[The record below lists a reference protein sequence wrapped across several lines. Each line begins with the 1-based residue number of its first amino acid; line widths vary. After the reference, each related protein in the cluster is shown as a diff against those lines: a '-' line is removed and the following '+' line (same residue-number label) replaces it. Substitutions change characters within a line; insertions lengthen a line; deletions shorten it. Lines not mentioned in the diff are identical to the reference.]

1 MKNVKLL
8 LLMSFVFLSQIGFS
22 QNTVTYSTLSK
33 TIDLNSG
40 TEGTVDIVVNCYGS
54 SSNPVFLNATQSCG
68 NNDGI
73 FSTTYTN
80 GSILTP
86 GQNTTIRYKFK
97 KTVTANTQ
105 IAYKFST
112 NGSCFQSESEMI
124 KITVNY
130 KAAPASPINNNYI
143 TGNQTVYK
151 GQPAI
156 IISGTTPLGGNGSF
170 YYSWQKKVENGLW
183 TVISGTNGINYSPGI
198 ITTTASYRRIV
209 SSATY
214 TSTSN
219 EATIAVI
226 PTPLIENNT
235 ININGLTVYGSVPT
249 GGTGSYQYSWY
260 ILDQDGD
267 TSSLPDTSQ
276 NLTLTPA
283 TFNRYFNSPNNFI
296 LRRVVYSGSEGSAS
310 NDLLLPHNSLIQ
322 NNIITLNGLTVD
334 GSLPTGG
341 LGANSYQYSWYILDQ
356 DGDTSTLPDTSQ
368 NLILSPATF
377 DRYFNSPN
385 DFILR
390 RVVYSGSE
398 ASASNNLL
406 LPHTSGL
413 SLSASNNEDTLIS
426 AVYPNP
432 TSESVNFTTN
442 YSSDKEMEILIYS
455 EGLGNTQ
462 SVFKGTVTPN
472 QTLNWNIPPSYPK
485 GIYYYKI
492 KSDNKEIKNGKI
504 IVQ

>member
-8 LLMSFVFLSQIGFS
+8 LLMTLFFIAEIGFS
-22 QNTVTYSTLSK
+22 QNYVTYSPQTK

-40 TEGTVDIVVNCYGS
+40 VEGTVDVLVNCYGS
-54 SSNPVFLNATQSCG
+54 SGEAVFLNALQSCA

-73 FSTTYTN
+73 LSSSYTN

-97 KTVTANTQ
+97 KTVTTDTQ
-105 IAYKFST
+105 IIYKFST
-112 NGSCFQSESEMI
+112 DGSCFQTESKMI

-130 KAAPASPINNNYI
+130 KAAPATAITNNYI
-143 TGNQTVYK
+143 SGNQTVYE
-151 GQPAI
+151 GQSASI
-156 IISGTTPLGGNGSF
+156 IVGSTPSGGNGTF
-170 YYSWQKKVENGLW
+170 TYSWQKKIGNGSW
-183 TVISGTNGINYSPGI
+183 AAISGANGINYSPGI
-198 ITTTASYRRIV
+198 PVTAASYRRIV

-214 TSTSN
+214 TGTSN
-219 EATIAVI
+219 ETVITII
-226 PTPLIENNT
+226 PTPLIANNT
-235 ININGLTVYGSVPT
+235 ITRDGLTVYGTVPT
-249 GGTGSYQYSWY
+249 GGIGSYQYSWY
-260 ILDQDGD
+260 ILDKDGD
-267 TSSLPDTSQ
+267 TSTLPDTSQ

-283 TFNRYFNSPNNFI
+283 TFNRYFNSPNDFI
-296 LRRVVYSGSEGSAS
+296 LRRVVYSGSQGSVS

-334 GSLPTGG
+334 GSVPTGG

-356 DGDTSTLPDTSQ
+356 DGDTSTLTDTTQ
-368 NLILSPATF
+368 NLILTPDVF

-398 ASASNNLL
+398 GSASNGIL
-406 LPHTSGL
+406 LPHNSGS
-413 SLSASNNEDTLIS
+413 SLKASNNEDTFIS

-432 TSESVNFTTN
+432 TSDSVNFRTN
-442 YSSDKEMEILIYS
+442 ISNNEEIEIIIYS

-462 SVFKGTVTPN
+462 SVFKGTATPN
-472 QTLNWNIPPSYPK
+472 KIVKWDIPSNYSK

-492 KSDNKEIKNGKI
+492 ISNKEVKSGKI
-504 IVQ
+504 VYQ